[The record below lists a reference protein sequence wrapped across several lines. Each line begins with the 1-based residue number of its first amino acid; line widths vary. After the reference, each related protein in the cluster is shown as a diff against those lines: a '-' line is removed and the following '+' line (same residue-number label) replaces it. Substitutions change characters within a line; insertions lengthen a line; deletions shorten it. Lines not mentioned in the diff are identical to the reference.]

1 MGLHQM
7 TNDEDETEPKDGNVY
22 LVLTQA
28 LSFVFL
34 TGIGLVVLWGALY
47 FVVMGYAIMT
57 GKITP

>member
-1 MGLHQM
+1 M

-47 FVVMGYAIMT
+47 FVVMGYGIMT
-57 GKITP
+57 GKIAP